1 MASRLSPIR
10 ARSIV
15 PAKPKYL
22 ALVRKFPLRPIRSE
36 EENEAALAMLGSLG
50 ERQRKGALTP
60 EEHDYIAVLAK
71 LVEEYE
77 NCEYP
82 RGPVTGPAMLAH
94 MIEARGITRA
104 QLAADT
110 GIPEST
116 LSGLVRGS
124 RPLGRKQIEILARY
138 FNVDAALFQDG

>member
-10 ARSIV
+10 ARSIA

-50 ERQRKGALTP
+50 ERQRQGALTP

-71 LVEEYE
+71 LIEEYE
-77 NCEYP
+77 DGRYP
-82 RGPVTGPAMLAH
+82 RGPVTGAAMLAH
-94 MIEARGITRA
+94 LIEARGISQA

-110 GIPEST
+110 GISEST
-116 LSGLVRGS
+116 VAGLVRGS
-124 RPLGRKQIEILARY
+124 RPLGRKQMHVLARY
-138 FNVDAALFQDG
+138 FGVDAALLQDG